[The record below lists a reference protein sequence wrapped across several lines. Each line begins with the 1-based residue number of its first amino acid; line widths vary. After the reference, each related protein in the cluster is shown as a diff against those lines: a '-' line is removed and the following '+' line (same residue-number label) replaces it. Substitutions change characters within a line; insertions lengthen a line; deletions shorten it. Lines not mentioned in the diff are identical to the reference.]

1 MKQVSI
7 NFNEKT
13 GRVKPMHAVNNGPVY
28 KFAIDQR
35 ITNLP
40 AWMEAGI
47 PYART
52 HDSAFYNNYGGPHI
66 IDVNLIFRNFDA
78 DPYAPESYDF
88 ACTDEYIRVVDLAK
102 TKVFYRL
109 GASIE
114 HWIKKY
120 NTLPPKD
127 FKKWAVICEHIIR
140 HYTEGWADGFNY
152 DIEYWEIWNEPD
164 LDADDCPNKRTW
176 GGTKAQFFDLYET
189 AAKHLKEMFPNLK
202 IGGPALAWNLEW
214 AKDFLT
220 EMKKRNAPM
229 DFFSWH
235 VYAYNPEYVIEKS
248 EIVRK
253 MLDESGYIQTES
265 INDEWNYVRSF
276 EGDGWIYSLKTEKK
290 MKGAA
295 FILSTICAGQYSSMD
310 MLMYYDA
317 RQCGMNGMFDTEIV
331 SETLKGYYPFKMF
344 NELYKLGESSKITCD
359 KNLFGCAAQ
368 SGDKAAFIVSHFN
381 DDDDTPAERVKVNI
395 EGFSCK
401 DGVKASYYLL
411 NEAKDLELVKEEIFF
426 GESYSTVLES
436 ELYSGYLVM
445 LEKC

>member
-1 MKQVSI
+1 MKQVNI
-7 NFNEKT
+7 NFNETT

-28 KFAIDQR
+28 KFAADQR

-40 AWMEAGI
+40 AWMDAGI
-47 PYART
+47 PYSRT

-66 IDVNLIFRNFDA
+66 IDVNLIFRDFDA

-88 ACTDEYIRVVDLAK
+88 ACTDEYIRVIDFAK
-102 TKVFYRL
+102 TKVFYRF
-109 GASIE
+109 GAGIE

-127 FKKWAVICEHIIR
+127 FKKWAVICEHIIK

-164 LDADDCPNKRTW
+164 LDPDDSPNKRTW

-189 AAKHLKEMFPNLK
+189 TAKHLKGMFPNLK
-202 IGGPALAWNLEW
+202 IGGPALAWDLEW

-220 EMKKRNAPM
+220 EMKKRNVSM

-235 VYAYNPEYVIEKS
+235 VYAYDPEYVIEKS

-253 MLDESGYIQTES
+253 MLDEAGYTETES

-276 EGDGWIYSLKTEKK
+276 EGDNWIYSLKMEKN

-317 RQCGMNGMFDTEIV
+317 RPCGMNGMFDTDIV
-331 SETLKGYYPFKMF
+331 CETLKGYYPFKMF

-368 SGDKAAFIVSHFN
+368 NGDKAAFIVSHFN
-381 DDDDTPAERVKVNI
+381 DDDSTPAEKVKVNV
-395 EGFSCK
+395 EGFYGK
-401 DGVKASYYLL
+401 NGVKASYYLL
-411 NEAKDLELVKEEIFF
+411 NEAKNLELVKEEILC

-436 ELYSGYLVM
+436 DLYSGYLVM